1 MTDIS
6 NNNQLKRLSYVLWLI
21 PFTMVIDLINP
32 IVNSGE
38 SFFYFILHRV
48 YNFSYFQRELVDNIV
63 LIIYST
69 LGLIAFISVY
79 RFGKLKKKRVTF
91 LLILLLI
98 LCLSIVILTLNGK
111 GWWNSPFEIIIL
123 ICRLVVLAMLIMN
136 IGKIKSNNT
145 NIS

>member
-1 MTDIS
+1 MNDIS

-21 PFTMVIDLINP
+21 PLTMAIDLINP
-32 IVNSGE
+32 VVNSGE

-69 LGLIAFISVY
+69 LALVAIISVY

-91 LLILLLI
+91 LLILLFI

-111 GWWNSPFEIIIL
+111 GWWKSPYEIIIL
-123 ICRLVVLAMLIMN
+123 IFRLVVFVTLIIN
-136 IGKIKSNNT
+136 IGKIKSNN
-145 NIS
+145 ISIN